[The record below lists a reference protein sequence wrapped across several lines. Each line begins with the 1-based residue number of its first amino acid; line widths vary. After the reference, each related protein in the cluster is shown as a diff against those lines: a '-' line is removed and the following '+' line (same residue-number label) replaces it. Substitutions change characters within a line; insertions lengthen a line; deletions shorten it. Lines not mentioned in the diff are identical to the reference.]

1 MALKQTTIGIIGCG
15 NISGIYLKNLPTFR
29 DLNVLAVADIDL
41 ARAKAKAAEYN
52 VAHALSPEEL
62 LKRDDID
69 AVLNITIPAAHAD
82 VAMQALDAGKH
93 VYNEKPL
100 AVELN
105 DAKAMLELAK
115 SKNLR
120 VGCAPDTFLGA
131 GLQTSRELLDSGK
144 IGQSVHISGF
154 MAYTGPDKW
163 HPDPDFFFKHGAGP
177 LFDMGPYYLT
187 TFVMLLGS
195 VKRVLASAKTTF
207 NEREV
212 GKGPKAGQKIKVET
226 PTHIVSVLEFE
237 SGALG
242 NLTTSFDMVP
252 GTSPNI
258 EVYGTNGAITVP
270 DPNTFGGLGE
280 TGAVRWRSD
289 KGEWGASGWFEE
301 KLARPYAENA
311 RGVGFA
317 DMLYAARENRAHRAS
332 GELAYHVLEIMH
344 GTLQAAREERPVMI
358 ESRVNRPDSLAVD
371 YAKGMRSQ

>member
-1 MALKQTTIGIIGCG
+1 MKQTNIGIIGCG

-29 DLNVLAVADIDL
+29 NLNVLAVADIDL
-41 ARAKAKAAEYN
+41 ERANAKAKEFG
-52 VAHALSPEEL
+52 VAYALSPAEL
-62 LKRDDID
+62 LNRDDID
-69 AVLNITIPAAHAD
+69 AVLNITIPAAHGD
-82 VAMQALDAGKH
+82 VAMQALSAGKH

-100 AVELN
+100 AVELK
-105 DAKAMLELAK
+105 DAKAMLDLAK

-131 GLQTSRELLDSGK
+131 GLQTSRALLDKGDIGK
-144 IGQSVHISGF
+144 PVHISGF
-154 MAYTGPDKW
+154 MGYTGPDKW

-207 NEREV
+207 AEREV

-242 NLTTSFDMVP
+242 NLVTSFDMVP

-258 EVYGTNGAITVP
+258 EVYGTQGAITVP
-270 DPNTFGGLGE
+270 DPNTFGGLKDSSE
-280 TGAVRWRSD
+280 VRWRNN
-289 KGEWGASGWFEE
+289 KGEWGASEWMAET
-301 KLARPYAENA
+301 LSRPFAENS
-311 RGVGFA
+311 RGVGLA
-317 DMLYAARENRAHRAS
+317 DMLYAARENRPHRAS

-344 GTLQAAREERPVMI
+344 RILESAREERFVTI
-358 ESRVNRPDSLAVD
+358 ESGAARPEPLDVA
-371 YAKGMRSQ
+371 YANGMKKV

>member
-1 MALKQTTIGIIGCG
+1 LKPITIGIIGCG

-41 ARAKAKAAEYN
+41 ERAKAKAAEYN
-52 VAHALSPEEL
+52 VTHALSPDEL

-82 VAMQALDAGKH
+82 VAMQALSSGKH

-100 AVELN
+100 AVELK
-105 DAKAMLELAK
+105 DAKAMLELAT
-115 SKNLR
+115 SKGLR

-131 GLQTSRELLDSGK
+131 GLQTSRELLDSGN
-144 IGQSVHISGF
+144 IGQPVHISGF
-154 MAYTGPDKW
+154 MGYTGPDKW

-195 VKRVLASAKTTF
+195 VKRVLAAAKTTF

-237 SGALG
+237 SGAIG
-242 NLTTSFDMVP
+242 NLTTSFDIVP

-258 EVYGTNGAITVP
+258 EVYGTGGAMTVP
-270 DPNTFGGLGE
+270 DPNTFGGLGQS
-280 TGAVRWRSD
+280 GAVRWRNN
-289 KGEWGASGWFEE
+289 KGEWGASDWFEE
-301 KLARPYAENA
+301 KLERPYGENS

-317 DMLYAARENRAHRAS
+317 DMLYAAQENRAHRAS

-344 GTLQAAREERPVMI
+344 KTLESAREERPANI
-358 ESRVNRPDSLAVD
+358 ESRVNRPESLSAD
-371 YAKGMRSQ
+371 YAKKMQKA

>member
-1 MALKQTTIGIIGCG
+1 MKPINIGIIGCG

-29 DLNVLAVADIDL
+29 DLNVLAVADLDL
-41 ARAKAKAAEYN
+41 ERAKAKAKEYN
-52 VAHALSPEEL
+52 IAHALSPDEL

-69 AVLNITIPAAHAD
+69 AVLNITIPAAHGD
-82 VAMQALDAGKH
+82 VAMQALSSGKH

-100 AVELN
+100 AVELK
-105 DAKAMLELAK
+105 DAKAMLELAE
-115 SKNLR
+115 SKGLR

-131 GLQTSRELLDSGK
+131 GLQTSRELLDAGN
-144 IGQSVHISGF
+144 IGQPVHISGF

-163 HPDPDFFFKHGAGP
+163 HPDPEFFFKHGAGP
-177 LFDMGPYYLT
+177 LFDMGPYYVT
-187 TFVMLLGS
+187 AFVNLLGPIR
-195 VKRVLASAKTTF
+195 RVLASAKTTF
-207 NEREV
+207 SEREV

-237 SGALG
+237 NGALG

-258 EVYGTNGAITVP
+258 EVYGTNGVITVP

-289 KGEWGASGWFEE
+289 KGEWGASSWLEE
-301 KLARPYAENA
+301 KLERPYGENA

-317 DMLYAARENRAHRAS
+317 DMLYAAQENRPHRAS
-332 GELAYHVLEIMH
+332 GDLAYHVLEVMH
-344 GTLQAAREERPVMI
+344 KVLESAREERPIVI
-358 ESRVNRPDSLAVD
+358 ESSVSRPENLAGD
-371 YAKGMRSQ
+371 YAKGMQKA

>member
-1 MALKQTTIGIIGCG
+1 LKPINIGIIGCG

-29 DLNVLAVADIDL
+29 DLNVLAVADLDL
-41 ARAKAKAAEYN
+41 DRAKAKAQEYN
-52 VAHALSPEEL
+52 IAHALSPEDL

-82 VAMQALDAGKH
+82 VAMQVLESGKH

-100 AVELN
+100 AVELK
-105 DAKAMLELAK
+105 DAKAMLGLAK

-131 GLQTSRELLDSGK
+131 GLQTSRELLDKGS
-144 IGQSVHISGF
+144 IGQAIHISGF

-207 NEREV
+207 GEREV

-258 EVYGTNGAITVP
+258 EVYGTQGAITVP
-270 DPNTFGGLGE
+270 DPNTFGGLAE
-280 TGAVRWRSD
+280 SKAVRWRND
-289 KGEWGASGWFEE
+289 KGEWGFSGWYDEQ
-301 KLARPYAENA
+301 LARPYDENS
-311 RGVGFA
+311 RGLGLA
-317 DMLYAARENRAHRAS
+317 DMLYAAQENRAHRAS
-332 GELAYHVLEIMH
+332 GDLAYHVLEIMH
-344 GTLQAAREERPVMI
+344 RILESAKEERYVAV
-358 ESRVNRPDSLAVD
+358 ESRVVRPEPLEVG
-371 YAKGMRSQ
+371 YAKEMQR